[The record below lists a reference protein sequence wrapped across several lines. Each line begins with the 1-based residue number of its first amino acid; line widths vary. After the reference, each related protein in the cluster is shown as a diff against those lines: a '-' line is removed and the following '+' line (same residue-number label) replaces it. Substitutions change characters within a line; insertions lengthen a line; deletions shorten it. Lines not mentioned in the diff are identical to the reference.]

1 MACLSRLSGEE
12 VRFELTVHFNFK
24 GLFCY
29 SETKFRKANGVLEG
43 ASILCYSVTMRSDYP
58 KELPFLLVPCRC
70 VGYNEQ
76 CEKRWHGGGEYEQ
89 G

>member
-1 MACLSRLSGEE
+1 M
-12 VRFELTVHFNFK
+12 RFELTLLIVLK
-24 GLFCY
+24 GFFGY
-29 SETKFRKANGVLEG
+29 SEMNFRKANGVLEG
-43 ASILCYSVTMRSDYP
+43 ASILCYSVIMRSDYP